1 MTPPSVERQ
10 VFDSLMSS
18 QYQPAANLEAQQR
31 AQISRLLGF
40 AIQTLPFYAQRLAPI
55 LRRNGAIDLTRWNDV
70 PILRRDEVLAD
81 LPPCDPLRSRPSTA
95 APTNS
100 RPPDRRVSRSR
111 CSSRNWPTRSTR
123 QAAGALTPGMTS
135 TGMRTSLRGWEM
147 PARTADRVCILMV
160 AGAPRGDPTQ
170 KVGCCPSRDRHAPR
184 R

>member
-31 AQISRLLGF
+31 AQLSRLLAF

-81 LPPCDPLRSRPSTA
+81 LVALRPAEIPPEHGSTHEF
-95 APTNS
+95 
-100 RPPDRRVSRSR
+100 
-111 CSSRNWPTRSTR
+111 STS
-123 QAAGALTPGMTS
+123 GS
-135 TGMRTSLRGWEM
+135 TG
-147 PARTADRVCILMV
+147 
-160 AGAPRGDPTQ
+160 DPV
-170 KVGCCPSRDRHAPR
+170 KVLVSQLANAVR
-184 R
+184 